1 MFEYNMNSKGKD
13 SGTNVI
19 MIYQFIICTQ
29 PAKHILNKSKFFYRK
44 SHQKV

>member
-19 MIYQFIICTQ
+19 DQRTWALSLHAYATIYELASCEETPHFIT
-29 PAKHILNKSKFFYRK
+29 
-44 SHQKV
+44 